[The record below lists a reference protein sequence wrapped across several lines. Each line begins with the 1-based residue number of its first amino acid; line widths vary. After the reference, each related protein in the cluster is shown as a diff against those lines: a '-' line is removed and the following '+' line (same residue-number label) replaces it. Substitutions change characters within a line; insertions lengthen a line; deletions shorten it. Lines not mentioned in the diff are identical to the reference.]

1 MSHSH
6 RRPWPILPVLVLLST
21 GGLACNGS
29 RGTKPAEQDSLPPGA
44 RGTVVRTST
53 GAQGP
58 KVWAIVIGIDQYGD
72 DLIPSCHGAARDAGA
87 VGDWFVKTA
96 GWTGRNVLKLTDLGQ
111 PTPGPD
117 PEKVSNVQPTKAN
130 LEWAFKVWLAPR
142 VGAGDLVVVM
152 FAGQAVALPPRPN
165 DPPGSPGRYY
175 LLPSDARGT
184 QWDKTGWR
192 LDEALD
198 DLASKG
204 KNPIVCWL
212 DTSVFGRG
220 KRADR
225 EKDFVPSATPLLQSL
240 VRWPGVTAWLA
251 ADGQPAAESAT
262 VGEVGPFASALLA
275 ALGTPEHPCNLHEC
289 LNRLNQNPVVTR
301 QGFRTLGGVEP
312 ALSLWTAKVQQGS
325 QAHREIL
332 LQRGHAGGIS
342 ALGFTAD
349 GAKMITGAQD
359 STLKIWTVADRRVRR
374 ALAYHL
380 VGVTSLSL
388 SPDGTLLAS
397 GDGAGWLRLWDLAQ
411 EREILTG
418 PPHDRGVERVAFLP
432 EGRRFVSL
440 DRDGKCWLWE
450 TTDPINKVRQIS
462 RRCTGMVAS
471 THVGPLAF
479 ALAEDDGKIQ
489 LHGPDGKLIVAVDG
503 PEGVVTSRR
512 LAFDGKI
519 LLAGSDQGLV
529 VAWDVATTKEVFR
542 RARDRTLDTVAIG
555 PGGDLVRRCRGT
567 RSVLSGPTRSRS
579 APAARDRAPP
589 ANLIATSDD
598 GRWLAVCTE
607 SGTLHAWKA
616 NEAGTYERF
625 PLEGVEGSGLTTM
638 VGFTPGGRKLVS
650 GDQDGGLRTWDLP
663 DGIQRPRIPPRRGQI
678 ATLSVSED
686 TRYLLQVSQDREA
699 QVWDLEAGRTLAL
712 IPGKWTEGVL
722 SPDGAIAY
730 LTTLNPKDDEPRVV
744 AVDRATGRRLDVRYV
759 RPQAAEGGPAT
770 THPFGKLTI
779 SRDGLWLAAASAQ
792 GVLACVWDAK
802 TGRVVQTIRGHEE
815 PNAITAIGF
824 SADGKEVLTAG
835 EDGTAKV
842 WDRTQP
848 APEKPLATFAMTD
861 EATGAPL
868 PITAAALAPTAPRR
882 VVTGALNGQLLLW
895 EDGKEKPT
903 DLGSLDRAILAV
915 AFTPDGQAFAA
926 AGADRSV
933 WVWQTSR
940 PRQRIRLEPNP
951 QHTEQINALLGWPN
965 NTLFVSGSE
974 DTTIRFWSLAERKLL
989 GTLSAEQGT
998 PDWVAYTPEGLFDSS
1013 IGGES
1018 QVTWLDNREVLSFD
1032 QVAERFRVYKLT
1044 DPLRRGIRPKAPEW
1058 PSEPPPRLTI
1068 DEPAQPAQKERV
1080 LPLTISLGEPGLAN
1094 VRLYQNGV
1102 PVMSVEDFNAASEVM
1117 SVEDL
1122 NAASGKRRFSAK
1134 VALRHGLNR
1143 FYVMAGRPGATDVEG
1158 RSPVVEV
1165 RFDGPD
1171 TPPRLHVLALGV
1183 SRYKKDGRSLQF
1195 ADRDAREL
1203 ADFLHSKGV
1212 GELGTPGLSIVLT
1225 DDEVK
1230 EDSVAEKFE
1239 ELRNQVKGRP
1249 EDTVV
1254 VFMAGHADLL
1264 DKRFYLL
1271 LPPFPF
1277 RDGPNQKGAMVPAAV
1292 ASGEAALDYA
1302 TVYRNLSRLNA
1313 LQRLVMIDAC
1323 QAEAIG
1329 DDPGVRQIQESIDG
1343 GAQRAKTAYLLAARR
1358 GEPANEQAALKH
1370 GLMTYAMLRG
1380 MGDTRLETLPDWKFL
1395 DDLPNAD
1402 RDHDGK
1408 VTTDEL
1414 RWYADLSIPRL
1425 AEHFPLLVQRTG
1437 AGPFQPTANLEQKPR
1452 VQASGASFP
1461 IIEVGTGSPP
1471 GTTASGADR

>member
-6 RRPWPILPVLVLLST
+6 RRPRPIVSALVLLVSS
-21 GGLACNGS
+21 GLACNGW
-29 RGTKPAEQDSLPPGA
+29 RGTKPPEPDSVSSDTKATIVKASIEA
-44 RGTVVRTST
+44 RGPR
-53 GAQGP
+53 
-58 KVWAIVIGIDQYGD
+58 VWAVMIGIDQYGD
-72 DLIPSCHGAARDAGA
+72 DLIPSCHGAAFDAAA

-96 GWTGRNVLKLTDLGQ
+96 GWSGRNVLKLTDLGQ

-117 PEKVSNVQPTKAN
+117 PERVANVQPTKAN
-130 LEWAFKVWLAPR
+130 LDWAFKVWLSPR
-142 VGAGDLVVVM
+142 VRPGDVVVVM
-152 FAGQAVALPPRPN
+152 FAGQAVSLPPRPN

-198 DLASKG
+198 EIASKG

-225 EKDFVPSATPLLQSL
+225 EKDFVPSATPLLQAL
-240 VRWPGVTAWLA
+240 VRWPGVTAWLS
-251 ADGQPAAESAT
+251 ADGQPAAESAK
-262 VGEVGPFASALLA
+262 VGEIGPFASAMLA
-275 ALGTPEHPCNLHEC
+275 SLGTPEHPCNLHEC
-289 LNRLNQNPVVTR
+289 LGRLNQNPVVTR
-301 QGFRTLGGVEP
+301 QGFRTLGGFEP
-312 ALSLWTAKVQQGS
+312 ALNLWSAKIQQESLAN
-325 QAHREIL
+325 REIL

-359 STLKIWTVADRRVRR
+359 STLKIWTVADRRVQR

-380 VGVTSLSL
+380 VGVTGLSL

-397 GDGAGWLRLWDLAQ
+397 GDGAGWLRIWDLAQ
-411 EREILTG
+411 QRDIPTG
-418 PPHDRGVERVAFLP
+418 PPHEKGVERVAFLP
-432 EGRRFVSL
+432 DGARFVSL

-450 TTDPINKVRQIS
+450 TSDPINKVRQIS
-462 RRCTGMVAS
+462 RRCTGMAAE
-471 THVGPLAF
+471 TRVGPLAF

-489 LHGPDGKLIVAVDG
+489 LHGPDGKLVMAVDG

-512 LAFDGKI
+512 LAFDGKT
-519 LLAGSDQGLV
+519 LMAGSDQGLV
-529 VAWDVATTKEVFR
+529 VAWDVATAKEVFR

-555 PGGDLVRRCRGT
+555 PEGTLYVAVGNAVRAFRPNDKQER
-567 RSVLSGPTRSRS
+567 
-579 APAARDRAPP
+579 PALEIAAP

-607 SGTLHAWKA
+607 SGTLHAWKVT
-616 NEAGTYERF
+616 EAGAYERF

-699 QVWDLEAGRTLAL
+699 QVWDLQDGRALAR
-712 IPGKWTEGVL
+712 IPGKWTAGVL
-722 SPDGAIAY
+722 APDGATAY
-730 LTTLNPKDDEPRVV
+730 LTTLDQGDVV
-744 AVDRATGRRLDVRYV
+744 AVDRATGQRLDVRFA
-759 RPQAAEGGPAT
+759 RPQAVAGGAVT
-770 THPFGKLTI
+770 THAFSKLAI
-779 SRDGLWLAAASAQ
+779 SHDGIWLAAASTQ
-792 GVLACVWDAK
+792 GLPACVWEAK

-815 PNAITAIGF
+815 PHPITAIGF
-824 SADGKEVLTAG
+824 STDGKEVLTAS

-848 APEKPLATFAMTD
+848 APENPLATFAMTD

-868 PITAAALAPTAPRR
+868 PISAAALAPTAPRR

-915 AFTPDGQAFAA
+915 AFTPDGQSIAA
-926 AGADRSV
+926 AGADKSV

-951 QHTEQINALLGWPN
+951 QHTEQVNVLLGWPN
-965 NTLFVSGSE
+965 NTLFVSGSD

-1018 QVTWLDNREVLSFD
+1018 QVTWLVNREILSFD
-1032 QVAERFRVYKLT
+1032 QVADRFRVYKLT

-1058 PSEPPPRLTI
+1058 PREPPPRLTI
-1068 DEPAQPAQKERV
+1068 DEPARPAQQERV
-1080 LPLTISLGEPGLAN
+1080 VPLTISLGEPGLAN
-1094 VRLYQNGV
+1094 MRLYQNGV
-1102 PVMSVEDFNAASEVM
+1102 PVMSVEDLE
-1117 SVEDL
+1117 
-1122 NAASGKRRFSAK
+1122 AASGTRRFSAK
-1134 VALRHGLNR
+1134 VPLRHGLNR

-1158 RSPVVEV
+1158 RSAVVEV

-1171 TPPRLHVLALGV
+1171 TPPQLHVLALGV
-1183 SRYKKDGRSLQF
+1183 SRYKQANRSLQF
-1195 ADRDAREL
+1195 ADTDAREL
-1203 ADFLHSKGV
+1203 ADFLHSKGL
-1212 GELGTPGLSIVLT
+1212 GGLGTPGLRIVLT
-1225 DDEVK
+1225 DNQVK
-1230 EDSVAEKFE
+1230 EDSVTEKFA
-1239 ELRNQVKGRP
+1239 ELRARVKGRP

-1254 VFMAGHADLL
+1254 IFMAGHADLL

-1277 RDGPNQKGAMVPAAV
+1277 GDGPSRTSTMIPASV

-1302 TVYRNLSRLNA
+1302 TVYRNLSRLNS

-1370 GLMTYAMLRG
+1370 GLMTYAVLRG
-1380 MGDTRLETLPDWKFL
+1380 MGDTRLEALPDWKFL
-1395 DDLPNAD
+1395 DDLPTAD
-1402 RDHDGK
+1402 RDHDRK

-1414 RWYADLSIPRL
+1414 RWYADLNIPRL
-1425 AEHFPLLVQRTG
+1425 AENFPLLVQRAG
-1437 AGPFQPTANLEQKPR
+1437 AAPFRPMANLEQKPR
-1452 VQASGASFP
+1452 MQASGASFP
-1461 IIEVGTGSPP
+1461 IVEVEAGNP
-1471 GTTASGADR
+1471 